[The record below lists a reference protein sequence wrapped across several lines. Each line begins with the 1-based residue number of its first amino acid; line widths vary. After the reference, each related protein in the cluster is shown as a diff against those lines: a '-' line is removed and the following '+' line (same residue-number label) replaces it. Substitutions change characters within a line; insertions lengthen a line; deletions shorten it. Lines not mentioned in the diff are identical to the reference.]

1 MKRLRETND
10 VYRESAKEIKLD
22 KALESTVLTSQGDL
36 VFNILFFLNGRDLN
50 RARLVCSLWYK
61 TIYSDYFTR
70 VHCQNLKIIHN
81 QFITQEKKIQVKR
94 VFMFLGLKQGEEL
107 TYYKQKNNA
116 SDIKE
121 LPLKFSVFYKDGLK
135 HGKSIHYFKNGIFSF
150 EGHFHEGKKHG
161 RFVEVFKERPDLIKT
176 ECFYLDNKLHGKL
189 VEYVL
194 IKDKSSTNNWKRIKK
209 HECEYDR
216 GKLHGT
222 KLEYDGKT
230 EQIVRHIDYDHQ
242 KFHGKYIRYYQDGK
256 KEYECELAQGKKHG
270 TETRYYRD
278 GIYPCEIRQYK
289 NGKLIHSQT
298 L

>member
-1 MKRLRETND
+1 
-10 VYRESAKEIKLD
+10 
-22 KALESTVLTSQGDL
+22 
-36 VFNILFFLNGRDLN
+36 
-50 RARLVCSLWYK
+50 
-61 TIYSDYFTR
+61 
-70 VHCQNLKIIHN
+70 
-81 QFITQEKKIQVKR
+81 
-94 VFMFLGLKQGEEL
+94 MFLGLKQGEEL
-107 TYYKQKNNA
+107 TYYKLKDNS

-121 LPLKFSVFYKDGLK
+121 LPLKSSIFYKDGLK
-135 HGKSIHYFKNGIFSF
+135 HGKSIHYFKNGTFSF

-194 IKDKSSTNNWKRIKK
+194 IKDNNSKNNWKRIKK

-256 KEYECELAQGKKHG
+256 KEYECELVHGKRHG

-278 GIYPCEIRQYK
+278 GIHPCEIRQYE

-298 L
+298 F